1 MEKQESNLHPVK
13 DLLLKEK
20 DFIFT
25 VYSKDI
31 IKSQIS
37 RKLRKKKKKNDV
49 IESEYCYCLPSKTV
63 QFNQFY
69 RNQLPNARYTK
80 LLCILDDQEQA
91 IQKVPILKVV
101 QSEDGAL
108 NFGID
113 RLAFTEE
120 MKKYIRKEECNE

>member
-1 MEKQESNLHPVK
+1 M
-13 DLLLKEK
+13 
-20 DFIFT
+20 
-25 VYSKDI
+25 
-31 IKSQIS
+31 
-37 RKLRKKKKKNDV
+37 

-91 IQKVPILKVV
+91 IQKVPILRVV
-101 QSEDGAL
+101 QSETNAL

-113 RLAFTEE
+113 RQAFTENL
-120 MKKYIRKEECNE
+120 MKQTIKEKNESKK